1 LTDKGRRPFAG
12 FLFLSRMTGAV
23 RLHSPTYEEVYQEG
37 SATLQGIAVVVLASL
52 ATGIG
57 VHVGF
62 GLLLMFT
69 LSLVISWCLP
79 LFTIFIVGTVFFAP
93 QRSEVSMA
101 NFVRTL
107 GFAQAPFVLTVFGI
121 FFPNASFAQSV
132 FLMIITGWVFSAMCV
147 AVRQTLGYSSWFKS
161 ALVVGVGFVPW
172 ILLDVLIVVA
182 N

>member
-1 LTDKGRRPFAG
+1 MTDKGGRPFAG

-23 RLHSPTYEEVYQEG
+23 RLHSPTYEEVCQER
-37 SATLQGIAVVVLASL
+37 SATFQGIAVVALASL

-62 GLLLMFT
+62 GLLPMFA
-69 LSLVISWCLP
+69 LSLIISWCLP

-93 QRSEVSMA
+93 QRSGVGMV

-107 GFAQAPFVLTVFGI
+107 GFAQAPFVLVAFGI
-121 FFPNASFAQSV
+121 FFPTASFAQSV
-132 FLMIITGWVFSAMCV
+132 FLMIMTGWVFSAMCV
-147 AVRQTLGYSSWFKS
+147 AVRQTLGYTSWFKS